1 MDAREGREQS
11 EGEAGSSPPRVGG
24 VPPVG
29 ILSGHPRP
37 LSGASVPETPLS
49 RGARGPSRPHLLCL
63 EVSCLEAASLV
74 TGRAFVGC
82 WARPSP
88 LGLCQDWIC

>member
-37 LSGASVPETPLS
+37 LSGASVPEAGA
-49 RGARGPSRPHLLCL
+49 RARGPSRPYLLCL
-63 EVSCLEAASLV
+63 EVSWLEAGRLPLV
-74 TGRAFVGC
+74 TVGSRLR
-82 WARPSP
+82 WL
-88 LGLCQDWIC
+88 LG